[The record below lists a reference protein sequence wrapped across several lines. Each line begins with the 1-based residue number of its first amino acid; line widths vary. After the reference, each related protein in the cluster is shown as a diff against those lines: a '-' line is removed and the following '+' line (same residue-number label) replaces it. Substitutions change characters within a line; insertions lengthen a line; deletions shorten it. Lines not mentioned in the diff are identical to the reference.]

1 MKEDSIFQRRI
12 NDKIRARNFRGRVHR
27 PKSNQRQVLTLFYY
41 VFKSSPGGFTKC
53 AQSSLNFHL
62 KAFKIVC
69 ILARLLENDFASL
82 VTGRAIICRDIT
94 PDTDNFRA
102 VSARITRVSPFFPS
116 PIDFSPL
123 LPPPPSYFC
132 QLFVISLEY
141 LYLYKNIRRF
151 VSTGWNGRGEDSP
164 RFKIF
169 TYIFLTIL

>member
-1 MKEDSIFQRRI
+1 MKEDSIFQQRI
-12 NDKIRARNFRGRVHR
+12 SDKIRARNFRGRVHR

-69 ILARLLENDFASL
+69 ILARLLENDSASL
-82 VTGRAIICRDIT
+82 VPGRAIICRDIT

-123 LPPPPSYFC
+123 LPPPFIFLSIIRYIVGIFILV
-132 QLFVISLEY
+132 QEY
-141 LYLYKNIRRF
+141 TKICKHGMEWSRRRF
-151 VSTGWNGRGEDSP
+151 S
-164 RFKIF
+164 KI
-169 TYIFLTIL
+169 